1 MHFLLSAPERIL
13 RRFSY
18 GPTYLEIQRIKQIS
32 LAQWLDEQLGPNLR
46 RDDDLD
52 VALASA
58 SYPIAYPA
66 GKNFAAVNEPNR
78 KFNTLGKSAA
88 QLNALAHASFDDVP
102 VAERSRALVELSITL
117 TLRRLWSN
125 RQVEEMLVEFWL
137 DHFYVAAASDF
148 KLEALMPLFE
158 RVVRAHA
165 LGNFSTLLKEVARQ
179 PCMLTYLDNAISF
192 APAPNENYARELL
205 ELHTLGAQLV
215 GTAEVSAA
223 YTEDD
228 IKAAAQIL
236 SGWSYGYGQAV
247 SGRTDKLASTGE
259 FVFVPEWHVSGEKQI
274 LGARISDSGVAE
286 GETLLALLA
295 RHPACAKNLA
305 LKLCQR
311 FIGEAPPAAL
321 VQVVA
326 DTWSANVEAP
336 DQIAKV
342 MRVLI
347 TESVKYESQIK
358 FRRPQEYALA
368 VMRPVRGYVR
378 ITPDFTYTLAK
389 TGQRLFS
396 WPAPDG
402 FPDIEAAWLSRDQL
416 NSRFNIVIY
425 MLLANQRF
433 GESYFNPQ
441 AWADL
446 AEQFL
451 TVYATESGMQSRFNV
466 NLPEF
471 DAATRQV
478 KYFSGMQDALY
489 RAFLH
494 PHMQYR

>member
-1 MHFLLSAPERIL
+1 
-13 RRFSY
+13 
-18 GPTYLEIQRIKQIS
+18 
-32 LAQWLDEQLGPNLR
+32 
-46 RDDDLD
+46 
-52 VALASA
+52 
-58 SYPIAYPA
+58 
-66 GKNFAAVNEPNR
+66 
-78 KFNTLGKSAA
+78 
-88 QLNALAHASFDDVP
+88 
-102 VAERSRALVELSITL
+102 
-117 TLRRLWSN
+117 
-125 RQVEEMLVEFWL
+125 
-137 DHFYVAAASDF
+137 
-148 KLEALMPLFE
+148 
-158 RVVRAHA
+158 
-165 LGNFSTLLKEVARQ
+165 
-179 PCMLTYLDNAISF
+179 
-192 APAPNENYARELL
+192 
-205 ELHTLGAQLV
+205 
-215 GTAEVSAA
+215 
-223 YTEDD
+223 
-228 IKAAAQIL
+228 
-236 SGWSYGYGQAV
+236 
-247 SGRTDKLASTGE
+247 
-259 FVFVPEWHVSGEKQI
+259 
-274 LGARISDSGVAE
+274 
-286 GETLLALLA
+286 
-295 RHPACAKNLA
+295 
-305 LKLCQR
+305 
-311 FIGEAPPAAL
+311 
-321 VQVVA
+321 
-326 DTWSANVEAP
+326 VEAP

-494 PHMQYR
+494 PHRQYR